1 MAIYIFTKLIIGG
14 LELRCP
20 GWKKTEK
27 LTIGRGGDYSGL
39 DSSLTNILCKVIESI
54 LKDCILDFL
63 PENNILS
70 NKRYG
75 FLPGRS
81 TILQLLNV
89 LDKWTE
95 AINNGLC
102 IDVVYCDF
110 MKAFDKVSHKRLIKI
125 LKYYSLPLKV
135 IDWIKSF
142 LTNRKQRVLVN
153 GIASGWHD
161 VISGVPQGSVLGPIL
176 FVIYINT
183 LVDVVQHS
191 DLFLFADDNK
201 LFKIIFNDEG
211 TVLLQKDVFLDFE
224 CFLGL

>member
-1 MAIYIFTKLIIGG
+1 
-14 LELRCP
+14 
-20 GWKKTEK
+20 
-27 LTIGRGGDYSGL
+27 
-39 DSSLTNILCKVIESI
+39 
-54 LKDCILDFL
+54 
-63 PENNILS
+63 
-70 NKRYG
+70 
-75 FLPGRS
+75 
-81 TILQLLNV
+81 
-89 LDKWTE
+89 
-95 AINNGLC
+95 
-102 IDVVYCDF
+102 
-110 MKAFDKVSHKRLIKI
+110 MKAFDKVSHKWLVKI

-201 LFKIIFNDEG
+201 LFKIIFNDED
-211 TVLLQKDVFLDFE
+211 TVLLQKDVFFWTLNVFLDFE
-224 CFLGL
+224 FFYYCFTPTNVLSCI

>member
-1 MAIYIFTKLIIGG
+1 
-14 LELRCP
+14 
-20 GWKKTEK
+20 
-27 LTIGRGGDYSGL
+27 
-39 DSSLTNILCKVIESI
+39 
-54 LKDCILDFL
+54 
-63 PENNILS
+63 
-70 NKRYG
+70 
-75 FLPGRS
+75 
-81 TILQLLNV
+81 
-89 LDKWTE
+89 
-95 AINNGLC
+95 
-102 IDVVYCDF
+102 

-161 VISGVPQGSVLGPIL
+161 VISGVPQGSILGPIL

-183 LVDVVQHS
+183 LFDVVQHS

>member
-1 MAIYIFTKLIIGG
+1 
-14 LELRCP
+14 
-20 GWKKTEK
+20 
-27 LTIGRGGDYSGL
+27 
-39 DSSLTNILCKVIESI
+39 
-54 LKDCILDFL
+54 
-63 PENNILS
+63 
-70 NKRYG
+70 
-75 FLPGRS
+75 
-81 TILQLLNV
+81 
-89 LDKWTE
+89 
-95 AINNGLC
+95 
-102 IDVVYCDF
+102 

-201 LFKIIFNDEG
+201 LFKIIFNDED
-211 TVLLQKDVFLDFE
+211 TVLLQKDGFFWTLNVFLDFE
-224 CFLGL
+224 FFYYCFTPTNVLSCI